1 MFDFDLLNVLLV
13 KSRSEL
19 DLSWSANTLLRLR
32 FEYGNHSVVHLA
44 KVFLSLVHVLQ
55 LNLEQLN
62 LLLQDSLFLLEL
74 RLLLSDFFLELLAEV
89 TIHHSG
95 SS

>member
-1 MFDFDLLNVLLV
+1 MFDFDLFNVLLV

-19 DLSWSANTLLRLR
+19 DLSWSANTLLCLR
-32 FEYGNHSVVHLA
+32 FEYRNHSVVHLA